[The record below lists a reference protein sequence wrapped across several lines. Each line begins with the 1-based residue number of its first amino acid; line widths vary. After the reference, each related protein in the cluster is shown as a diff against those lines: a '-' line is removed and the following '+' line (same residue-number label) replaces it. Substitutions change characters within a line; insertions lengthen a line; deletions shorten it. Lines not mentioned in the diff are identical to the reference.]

1 MVLKELEK
9 NTQIEELF
17 GKIMMRFIMISMD
30 LIQKD
35 LMKMVITYMDLIEM
49 AITYM
54 DLIEMDLIKMD

>member
-9 NTQIEELF
+9 NTQKEELF
-17 GKIMMRFIMISMD
+17 GKIMMRFIIISMD

-49 AITYM
+49 VITYM